1 MTESDDDERQTF
13 SEGTDSG
20 REDEEDKEKQEIKR
34 GRPVGKADSNQR
46 YRRTAQEIS
55 NDKICVAQM
64 KLDAMREKEDLKL
77 ANKKVSQRRGKPPPV
92 TIPPKSEER
101 VVSPKKERHPKQKIK
116 ETRIISGRERSPES
130 YRTPSPTPKSLDSA
144 GRRRQLY
151 DSWFLS
157 SPRTSH
163 AY

>member
-20 REDEEDKEKQEIKR
+20 REEEEDKEKQEIKR

-64 KLDAMREKEDLKL
+64 KLDALKDKEALKL
-77 ANKKVSQRRGKPPPV
+77 ALRTSKKTVSLSVKRRPSPVSTQRVPSPKRKSKEKVSPQP
-92 TIPPKSEER
+92 S
-101 VVSPKKERHPKQKIK
+101 KIK
-116 ETRIISGRERSPES
+116 DTHTHIDDSGEI
-130 YRTPSPTPKSLDSA
+130 TPPLPPTTLEGK
-144 GRRRQLY
+144 RRQLY
-151 DSWFLS
+151 DSWFPS
-157 SPRTSH
+157 SPRS
-163 AY
+163 AWG